1 MPKLTEKQK
10 RFCEEY
16 LIDLNATQ
24 AAIRAGYSSKTASR
38 IAIELLNKS
47 HVSEYLNGLMKHR
60 SQRTEITADRVLQE
74 LAAIAFS
81 DRTELA
87 KVSSMGTVEF
97 TPTDSLPDNAKKV
110 IAGIEEGK
118 YGTKITSYDKV
129 KALELLGKHIGIF
142 DGKAYAEAVKE
153 YTGISSQLVA
163 PAFASTI
170 FDIEDHA
177 HTEYVFPGGRGSTK
191 SSFVSLQMI
200 DLLMKHE
207 NMHALAMRQ
216 VSNTLK
222 DSVFAQIL
230 WAITS
235 LGLDGEFDHTRS
247 PLEITRKKTGQKIF
261 FRGADDENK
270 LKSVKAPFGYIGIL
284 WFEELDQF
292 RGEEAVRKIEQSV
305 VRGGDIAY
313 IFKSFNPPKSAQNW
327 ANRYIEVP
335 NDKRLVTESNYMN
348 VPKKWLG
355 KPFLEQAEHLKAT
368 NPAAYENEY
377 MGVANGSG
385 GSVFDNVKLRSITDE
400 ELSHFDNIYNG
411 VDWGW
416 YPDLFAFVRVHY
428 DYTRHTLYI
437 WQEFT
442 CNKQSNEKTA
452 KVIKDL
458 GLTEND
464 LITCDSAENKSVGDY
479 RAFGLAARPAEK
491 GPGSREMSYKWL
503 QGLSAIIID
512 NTRCPV
518 AAKEFIGKEYERDKE
533 GNVISGYPDG
543 DDHTI
548 DAVRYA
554 LERVWRRRG
563 Q

>member
-1 MPKLTEKQK
+1 MTAKPPSGGFFIPKRKDGEVMSKLTEKQK

-24 AAIRAGYSSKTASR
+24 AAFRAGYSRKTAYSIGDENLKKPEIKEYLKQIMQERSERTGVDADMVINELRR
-38 IAIELLNKS
+38 IAMTE
-47 HVSEYLNGLMKHR
+47 
-60 SQRTEITADRVLQE
+60 TEIT
-74 LAAIAFS
+74 
-81 DRTELA
+81 
-87 KVSSMGTVEF
+87 
-97 TPTDSLPDNAKKV
+97 
-110 IAGIEEGK
+110 GK
-118 YGTKITSYDKV
+118 EKL

-142 DGKAYAEAVKE
+142 DGKGEVE
-153 YTGISSQLVA
+153 TVRDYTGVSSELIA
-163 PAFASTI
+163 PAFAPAV
-170 FDIEDHA
+170 FDISDHD
-177 HTEYVFPGGRGSTK
+177 HTEYVFPGGRGSAK
-191 SSFVSLQMI
+191 SSFVSLQTV
-200 DLLMKHE
+200 DLIMKHDD
-207 NMHALAMRQ
+207 MHAVAMRQ

-230 WAITS
+230 WAIS
-235 LGLDGEFDHTRS
+235 VLGLDGEFEHTRS
-247 PLEITRKKTGQKIF
+247 PLEITRKSTGQKIF

-305 VRGGDIAY
+305 IRGGDLAY

-327 ANRYIEVP
+327 ANRYILMP
-335 NDKRLVTESNYMN
+335 NDKRLVTQSSYLT
-348 VPKKWLG
+348 VPQKWLG

-368 NPAAYENEY
+368 NLAAYENEY

-385 GSVFDNVKLRSITDE
+385 GGVFDNISIREIADDE
-400 ELSHFDNIYNG
+400 ISHFDNIYNG

-428 DYTRHTLYI
+428 DHSRHTLFI
-437 WQEFT
+437 WQEYT
-442 CNKQSNEKTA
+442 CNKQSNEQTA
-452 KVIKDL
+452 DKLKKL
-458 GLTEND
+458 GISGSD

-479 RAFGLAARPAEK
+479 RAFGLAARPAQK
-491 GPGSREMSYKWL
+491 GPGSREVSYKWL
-503 QGLSAIIID
+503 QSLSAIVID
-512 NTRCPV
+512 NRRCPV
-518 AAKEFIGKEYERDKE
+518 AAKEFIGKEYDRDKE

-543 DDHTI
+543 DDHCI

-563 Q
+563 L

>member
-24 AAIRAGYSSKTASR
+24 AAIRAGYKNADIGRRLVT
-38 IAIELLNKS
+38 KS
-47 HVSEYLNGLMKHR
+47 HVMEYIEQLRRKQ
-60 SQRTEITADRVLQE
+60 SKRTDITADRVLQE

-385 GSVFDNVKLRSITDE
+385 GSVFDNVKLRAITDE